1 MSSDATVSSGLDDN
15 PDTNPD
21 MNPDM
26 SPDTKPDTSPDTNE
40 VGKRLRLT
48 REKFGYSQRKL
59 AKLSGVSNAAI
70 SMIEKGS
77 LNPTIGT
84 MVKLLRV
91 FPLSMAEFWQAET
104 ISMEKVFFR
113 FEELNAITNNR
124 VRYWQVASNKEPS
137 ILFQYEKY
145 EVGADTGLSQMQ
157 EECEMIGIVIDGV
170 LAVEIGDQN
179 QLLREGD
186 VYKFDGRIPHRFKV
200 RGRKP
205 VTMVSCTS
213 PAVF

>member
-1 MSSDATVSSGLDDN
+1 MAPEAPVSSDLGDN
-15 PDTNPD
+15 
-21 MNPDM
+21 
-26 SPDTKPDTSPDTNE
+26 PDTNE

-91 FPLSMAEFWQAET
+91 FPLSMAEFWQAEP
-104 ISMEKVFFR
+104 ISLEKVFFR

-124 VRYWQVASNKEPS
+124 VRYWQVASNKEPT

-145 EVGADTGLSQMQ
+145 EIGADTGLSQMQ
-157 EECEMIGIVIDGV
+157 EECEMIGIVIDDV

-186 VYKFDGRIPHRFKV
+186 VYKFDGRIPHRFRV
-200 RGRKP
+200 RGNKA